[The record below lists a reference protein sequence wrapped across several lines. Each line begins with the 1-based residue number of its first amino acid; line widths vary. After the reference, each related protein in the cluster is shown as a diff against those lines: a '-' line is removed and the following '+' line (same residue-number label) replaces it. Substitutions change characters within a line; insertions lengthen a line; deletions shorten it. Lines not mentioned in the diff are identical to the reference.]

1 MRWLATS
8 ARSWAVGS
16 SFKGWK
22 RRTLA
27 SERHWR
33 RRSASRGAAG
43 RNITWGLDRR
53 SGKAMAII
61 LARPGGG
68 RLTPSRPR
76 PPFAQGGEIAEQG
89 HVAVAL
95 HEKVEEG

>member
-43 RNITWGLDRR
+43 RNDTWGLERR

-68 RLTPSRPR
+68 RPAAPHPC
-76 PPFAQGGEIAEQG
+76 PPFAQRREIAEEG

-95 HEKVEEG
+95 HEKIEEG